1 MRLLWPVFIA
11 YHLFLARSE
20 DINVEKHASSLKES
34 LSSSSGAESQNTT
47 PEISPAE
54 QVNRK
59 AADKYIIMAN
69 AFLKRGSTDG
79 ALKELK
85 KAINRAP
92 NYADPYFIRG
102 SIYVQMNDYLSALSD
117 FISALDLAGGAHD
130 SAFEYAL
137 EICNYLHGIEEY
149 AAIVPALGVLH
160 SYDVFDESLGRLYA
174 DTLLQ
179 TGDSLGALAVLEKYP
194 LDVST
199 RDSAMLMASLYETAG
214 RYCAVK

>member
-1 MRLLWPVFIA
+1 MRLLWSVFIA
-11 YHLFLARSE
+11 YHLLLAYSE
-20 DINVEKHASSLKES
+20 DMNVEKMGMGSTST
-34 LSSSSGAESQNTT
+34 AESHTT
-47 PEISPAE
+47 SSDISPTE

-92 NYADPYFIRG
+92 NYAEPYFIRG
-102 SIYVQMNDYLSALSD
+102 SIYVQMNDYPNALSD
-117 FISALDLAGGAHD
+117 FISATELAGGAHD

-137 EICNYLHGIEEY
+137 EICNYFHNTGEY
-149 AAIVPALGVLH
+149 AAIVSALGVLH
-160 SYDVFDESLGRLYA
+160 AFDVFDEPLGRLYA
-174 DTLLQ
+174 DTLIQ
-179 TGDSLGALAVLEKYP
+179 TGDSIGALAVLEQYP

-199 RDSAMLMASLYETAG
+199 RDSAMLMAKLYESAG
-214 RYCAVK
+214 RLFTKST